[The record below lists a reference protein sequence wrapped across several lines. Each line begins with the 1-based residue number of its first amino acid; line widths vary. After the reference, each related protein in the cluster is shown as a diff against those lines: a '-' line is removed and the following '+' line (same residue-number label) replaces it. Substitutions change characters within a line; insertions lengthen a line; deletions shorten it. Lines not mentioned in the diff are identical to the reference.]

1 MTTFIDFYFLA
12 KITKYPDVQ
21 LGYFGILAI
30 SQNLIKQVLPYAVFN
45 ASSENRS
52 FVILAWTGRELL
64 RFLNDA
70 SGLFCSFFALNQSF
84 YIH

>member
-52 FVILAWTGRELL
+52 FVILA
-64 RFLNDA
+64 
-70 SGLFCSFFALNQSF
+70 
-84 YIH
+84 